1 VNNKKQ
7 MDSTQD
13 KSDVESAPE
22 VEAKSKAGVKFASD
36 AQNTTKKTSTGRG
49 WRLLTVFLLLLIIV
63 GGGVLGW
70 FGRAL
75 WLERASS
82 TQTLAQQ
89 NSLIDALQQN
99 IEQESAEQGRLIAT
113 LGDKLKTLRE
123 EQQGQLKL
131 LESNDGASRGKHLLD
146 EAEFLIRLAN
156 QRLLV
161 ERSPQGAQSLLES
174 ADQTLAKL
182 DDPGLL
188 ALRKTL
194 SENIAALRGTA
205 IIDREGIFLRIG
217 TLSDLVAT
225 FPALPAHGLDVVDEV
240 DESAAPMGDLA
251 LRDEATTPLEN
262 PWYKNL
268 WSNLRQ
274 ATQGFVDR
282 HFHVRSLEQ
291 PLAPLMSIDRETQ
304 LRHSLLIALGN
315 AQQALL
321 REEPKIYRA
330 SLARVEKDIAQYFA
344 TNSDTRA
351 IIEQLQAL
359 QAEVVLQSLPDI
371 SASLYRLRDYRDSAE
386 SRFGNR
392 EG

>member
-7 MDSTQD
+7 VDNTQD
-13 KSDVESAPE
+13 KSEVEPAPE
-22 VEAKSKAGVKFASD
+22 AKAQSKAQVNVANSVQSK
-36 AQNTTKKTSTGRG
+36 TKKPATGRG
-49 WRLLTVFLLLLIIV
+49 WRLLTVFLLLVIIA
-63 GGGVLGW
+63 GGGALGW
-70 FGRAL
+70 FGQTL
-75 WLERASS
+75 WLERASN

-89 NSLIDALQQN
+89 NALIETLQQN
-99 IEQESAEQGRLIAT
+99 IERKSAEQGRLVAT
-113 LGDKLKTLRE
+113 FDGKLNALRE
-123 EQQGQLKL
+123 EQQSQLEL
-131 LESNDGASRGKHLLD
+131 LERNGDTGRGKHLLD

-156 QRLLV
+156 QRLQV
-161 ERSPQGAQSLLES
+161 ERSPKGAQSLLES
-174 ADQTLAKL
+174 ADQVLAKF

-217 TLSDLVAT
+217 TLSDLVMT
-225 FPALPAHGLDVVDEV
+225 FSALPAHGLEVVEAVDEL
-240 DESAAPMGDLA
+240 APMD
-251 LRDEATTPLEN
+251 DEAITVAVG
-262 PWYKNL
+262 PWYQNL

-304 LRHSLLIALGN
+304 LRHSLLIILGN
-315 AQQALL
+315 AQQAVL
-321 REEPKIYRA
+321 REEAGIYRA
-330 SLARVEKDIAQYFA
+330 SLARAEKEIAQYFSP
-344 TNSDTRA
+344 NDDTRA

-359 QAEVVLQSLPDI
+359 QAEAVQQGLPDI
-371 SASLYRLRDYRDSAE
+371 SASLYTLRDYRDAAE
-386 SRFGNR
+386 NRFGNG

>member
-1 VNNKKQ
+1 MNNKKQ
-7 MDSTQD
+7 VDDTQD
-13 KSDVESAPE
+13 KPEAGSAPE
-22 VEAKSKAGVKFASD
+22 AKAQSKAQANV
-36 AQNTTKKTSTGRG
+36 QNKTQKPTTGRG
-49 WRLLTVFLLLLIIV
+49 WRLITVFLLLLIIA
-63 GGGVLGW
+63 GGGALGW
-70 FGRAL
+70 FGQTL

-82 TQTLAQQ
+82 TQTLSQQ
-89 NSLIDALQQN
+89 TELIETLQQN
-99 IEQESAEQGRLIAT
+99 IERKSAEQGHLVAT
-113 LGDKLKTLRE
+113 FEGKLEALRE
-123 EQQGQLKL
+123 EQQSQLEL
-131 LESNDGASRGKHLLD
+131 LERNSEAGRGKHLLD

-161 ERSPQGAQSLLES
+161 ERSPKGAQSLLES
-174 ADQTLAKL
+174 ADQVLTKF

-217 TLSDLVAT
+217 TLSDLVMT
-225 FPALPAHGLDVVDEV
+225 FSALPAHGLDAVEVVVESTPTGEAIAVVEV
-240 DESAAPMGDLA
+240 
-251 LRDEATTPLEN
+251 
-262 PWYKNL
+262 PWYQNL

-304 LRHSLLIALGN
+304 LRHSLLIILGN
-315 AQQALL
+315 AQQAVL
-321 REEPKIYRA
+321 REEAGIYRA
-330 SLARVEKDIAQYFA
+330 SLGRAEKDIAQYFVA
-344 TNSDTRA
+344 SDDTRA

-359 QAEVVLQSLPDI
+359 QAEAVRQSLPDI
-371 SASLYRLRDYRDSAE
+371 SASLYTLRDYRDAAQ
-386 SRFGNR
+386 SRLGNR